1 MKKRKVDEFSVVL
14 VEREGKGQ
22 RTVCDLAPELDILL
36 GIYHNLLLSVNSNDL
51 RRTIRIARM
60 INQPPNS
67 PNPSS
72 AKKKKKKRKQKNTT
86 HPRFPFFVAST
97 TKSSSILNK

>member
-1 MKKRKVDEFSVVL
+1 MSFL
-14 VEREGKGQ
+14 LWWWREGKGQ
-22 RTVCDLAPELDILL
+22 RTVCDFAPELDILL
-36 GIYHNLLLSVNSNDL
+36 GIYHNLLLPVNSNDL

-72 AKKKKKKRKQKNTT
+72 AKKKKKKENKKT
-86 HPRFPFFVAST
+86 PRTQDSP
-97 TKSSSILNK
+97 SSSHPPPNPHQS